1 MLPRMGDGAE
11 REEDGEVV
19 PSVCSV
25 AQALRIFCTE
35 SLTFC
40 RGCDR
45 TLRPTG
51 SGGRSLPGYCSAS
64 ILPGL
69 YRSIGR

>member
-11 REEDGEVV
+11 REEDREVV

-25 AQALRIFCTE
+25 AQAIRIFCTE
-35 SLTFC
+35 SL
-40 RGCDR
+40 
-45 TLRPTG
+45 
-51 SGGRSLPGYCSAS
+51 Y

-69 YRSIGR
+69 